1 MKKIAITGSLASGK
15 TTASKI
21 FSIRGPV
28 FSSDKEVAKIY
39 KKKNFRKYIARKF
52 KIKNTL
58 NIKKKIK
65 DKILNNEI
73 NINRLEK
80 IIHPYVKIERDKFIK
95 KNKKVRFMFFEIP
108 LLVEKKLTKKFDI
121 TIFIRASK
129 NIRLKRFLNNGGNRN
144 LFNLLNNKQ
153 LSDLKK
159 RKSCDHTVVNENN
172 FKILKKKLFDILTKY
187 E

>member
-1 MKKIAITGSLASGK
+1 MSC
-15 TTASKI
+15 
-21 FSIRGPV
+21 
-28 FSSDKEVAKIY
+28 
-39 KKKNFRKYIARKF
+39 
-52 KIKNTL
+52 
-58 NIKKKIK
+58 
-65 DKILNNEI
+65 
-73 NINRLEK
+73 
-80 IIHPYVKIERDKFIK
+80 
-95 KNKKVRFMFFEIP
+95 
-108 LLVEKKLTKKFDI
+108 
-121 TIFIRASK
+121 FIRASK